1 MKRTIIIGSISIV
14 IVLGIVAGIFMLR
27 PVPNDTGHKGPP
39 ATQPI
44 TPVSS
49 STADWSFVPHPTGT
63 SPRGGTATPAT
74 HSTATP
80 MPTAGVTPVATPPV
94 ASPSP
99 TRVPV
104 RPTPVPTKAPATP
117 TPSGASGGTSQLAQ
131 KLFQQINSDR
141 AAEGLP
147 PYTWDD
153 KIAAVSTTH
162 SKTMGQGCGLSHQ
175 CSGEPAPCDRLKN
188 AGISWMACGENAGY
202 TSPTPDQWSAVKTGI
217 EQGMLGEQPPN
228 DGHRRNLLST
238 SYHRVGIGVYVDAKG
253 LIWVTEDFTN

>member
-1 MKRTIIIGSISIV
+1 MKRTIVIGSISIV
-14 IVLGIVAGIFMLR
+14 ILLGIVAGIFMLR
-27 PVPNDTGHKGPP
+27 PAPADTAHKGPP
-39 ATQPI
+39 ATKST

-49 STADWSFVPHPTGT
+49 PTADWSFAPHPV
-63 SPRGGTATPAT
+63 GTASPAVTVTPAT
-74 HSTATP
+74 NSTPTP
-80 MPTAGVTPVATPPV
+80 VPTAGATVHATPPTV
-94 ASPSP
+94 SPSP
-99 TRVPV
+99 TRATVP
-104 RPTPVPTKAPATP
+104 PTSVPATP
-117 TPSGASGGTSQLAQ
+117 TSSGASSGTLQLAQ

-141 AAEGLP
+141 AAEGLS

-175 CSGEPAPCDRLKN
+175 CSGEPAPCDRLTN
-188 AGISWMACGENAGY
+188 AGVSWMACGENAGY
-202 TSPTPDQWSAVKTGI
+202 TSPTPDQWSAVKASI

-238 SYHRVGIGVYVDAKG
+238 SYHRVGIGVYIDAKG